1 MELNIT
7 ENFKRVKSH
16 ESPTIAMVGD
26 IHGEFSK
33 LNSFMGKHKNLD
45 ILIQA
50 GDNAYYWSGISGY
63 QEIKPNK
70 IKVYLVPGNH
80 DHWDLIEERVGR
92 HGKIPV
98 EIEPNIFYCPIGST
112 LDINGTVIMFIGG
125 ADSIDKQYRTPKL
138 SWWAQEVLTDEDY
151 DYIVSSVEKV
161 DIIVSH
167 TCPNYFDVKEQLYY
181 DKGYDPTRYILDK
194 IHDKYKPAYWFF
206 GHWHRFI
213 RNRYE
218 NTEWCALD
226 MVGSKNWS
234 RFCSIINK
242 KAD

>member
-7 ENFKRVKSH
+7 EHIKGVRSAKPV
-16 ESPTIAMVGD
+16 IAIVGD

-33 LNSFMGKHKNLD
+33 LNSFMNKYKEID

-50 GDNAYYWSGISGY
+50 GDNAYYWSEVIGEK
-63 QEIKPNK
+63 EIKPK
-70 IKVYLVPGNH
+70 QTKVYLVPGNH
-80 DHWDLIEERVGR
+80 ENFNFIEERVGR
-92 HGKIPV
+92 HGKVPV

-112 LDINGTVIMFIGG
+112 IDINDTVIMFIGG
-125 ADSIDKQYRTPKL
+125 ADSIDKRYRVPNL

-167 TCPNYFDVKEQLYY
+167 TCPNYFDVKERVYQ
-181 DKGYDPTRYILDK
+181 DEGYDPTRYILDK

-213 RNRYE
+213 QSTYE
-218 NTEWCALD
+218 NTKWCALN
-226 MVGSKNWS
+226 MVGYKDWH
-234 RFCSIINK
+234 RFCSISS
-242 KAD
+242 